1 MNSGRLAAWYFLYF
15 AFLGVYLPYF
25 SVYLHTLGYSAWQI
39 SLLLALMQLMRLAAP
54 NLWSRLAEIDGRSS
68 RVIQGS
74 TLFCLLC
81 FLALF
86 LVRGFNAT
94 FIVIALLCF
103 FWSAALPLIEALTL
117 EQLGQN
123 PERYGR
129 IRMWGSIGFIV
140 TVQLTGNLLEFLSID
155 LLLWWLLAWL
165 ILLWAST
172 RRLPEGHL
180 THTSQGPVSLR
191 NLLQRPGFVAL
202 LWATFLM
209 AAAHGPLYVFLSIHL
224 IQKDYS
230 TGWVGALWS
239 LGVIAEILAFMW
251 MPQLLRAFQIQT
263 LLLLTFVAAMLRF
276 LLIAW
281 FAHSLPL
288 ILFAQLLHGLTF
300 GVFHGAMISIL
311 RDWFPGREQPRAQ
324 ALYGSIS
331 FGAGGLIGSLL
342 AGQSWESFGGGWT
355 FTLCAG
361 FALTGWLILQ
371 RIPLRLQ
378 AAAR

>member
-1 MNSGRLAAWYFLYF
+1 MKPLATWYFLYF

-25 SVYLHTLGYSAWQI
+25 SVYLHDLGYNAWQI
-39 SLLLALMQLMRLAAP
+39 SLLMALMQLMRLAAP
-54 NLWSRLAEIDGRSS
+54 NLWSYLAETDGRSS

-74 TLFCLLC
+74 TLLSLLC

-86 LVRGFNAT
+86 VVRGFNVT

-129 IRMWGSIGFIV
+129 IRMWGSIGFIL
-140 TVQLTGNLLEFLSID
+140 TVQLTGSLLEFLSIK

-165 ILLWAST
+165 LLLLIST
-172 RRLPEGHL
+172 GLLPEGHL
-180 THTSQGPVSLR
+180 DHTSQDPVSLR
-191 NLLQRPGFVAL
+191 KLLQRPGFIAL

-224 IQKDYS
+224 LQKNYS
-230 TGWVGALWS
+230 SGWVGALWS

-251 MPQLLRAFQIQT
+251 MPQLLRAIQMRT
-263 LLLLTFVAAMLRF
+263 LLLLTFAAAMLRF
-276 LLIAW
+276 VLIAW
-281 FAHSLPL
+281 FADSLPL
-288 ILFAQLLHGLTF
+288 IIFAQLLHGLTF
-300 GVFHGAMISIL
+300 GVFHGAMINIL
-311 RDWFPGREQPRAQ
+311 RDWFPGHEQPRAQ

-331 FGAGGLIGSLL
+331 FGAGGLAGGLL
-342 AGQSWESFGGGWT
+342 AGLIWEALGGDWT
-355 FTLCAG
+355 FMLCAG
-361 FALTGWLILQ
+361 FALGGWLILQ
-371 RIPLRLQ
+371 RTPLRLQ
-378 AAAR
+378 ASTR